1 MNVNLEVDNELLTEL
16 SGIRA
21 ALETIAAA
29 LAKGNAQQE
38 AKPAEPET
46 GGEWLTLREV
56 MSTLKVS
63 ANTVQ
68 RMAREGTVEKKAFS
82 AKSPRY
88 RIKAA

>member
-29 LAKGNAQQE
+29 LASGGAARPVKS
-38 AKPAEPET
+38 AEPEAHSD
-46 GGEWLTLREV
+46 WLTLREI
-56 MSTLKVS
+56 MSILKVS

>member
-29 LAKGNAQQE
+29 LANRDAANPAQ
-38 AKPAEPET
+38 AVKAET
-46 GGEWLTLREV
+46 GGEWLTLREI
-56 MSTLKVS
+56 MSILKVS

-82 AKSPRY
+82 ERSPRY